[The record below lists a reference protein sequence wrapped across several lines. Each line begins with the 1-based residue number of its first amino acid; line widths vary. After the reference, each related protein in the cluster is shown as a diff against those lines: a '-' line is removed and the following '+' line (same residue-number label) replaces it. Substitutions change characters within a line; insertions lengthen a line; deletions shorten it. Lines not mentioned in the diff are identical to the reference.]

1 MFTIIILIIY
11 LGDQIGLTYKIL
23 LINLI
28 IFIAFNCPHHHG
40 RHRRY
45 VGTPSSRQLV
55 ILIGN
60 LQNIQIFYIGEGK
73 TFSFNW
79 TDKPSRLGSGCGTV
93 GRGVAS
99 DTRSLR
105 FESRHWRNLK
115 QNIYILSTVLCRKKN
130 KIKRP
135 RMANLTYFQPLTP
148 MSLS

>member
-28 IFIAFNCPHHHG
+28 IFIAFNCPHHNG